1 MKKTILAAVGGVALA
16 FASPGFSQALPL
28 DPGDYWDVTEVT
40 IDDGH
45 FSEYADFLASQWK
58 PNQEFAKSKG
68 WIKGYHVFANAYKR
82 ANEPDLY
89 LVTVYDRVPTAAESL
104 AREKEFDAYMK
115 NNSRQRDAQSG
126 VRAKYRK
133 VGGTTMLQELV
144 FTK

>member
-1 MKKTILAAVGGVALA
+1 MKKTILVAIGGVALA
-16 FASPGFSQALPL
+16 FASPGFTQAIPL
-28 DPGDYWDVTEVT
+28 EPGSYWDVTEVT
-40 IDDGH
+40 VDDGH
-45 FSEYADFLASQWK
+45 GAEYADFLASQWK

-68 WIKGYHVFANAYKR
+68 WIKGYHVFGNPYKR

-104 AREKEFDAYMK
+104 AREKEFDAYLK
-115 NNSRQRDAQSG
+115 SNSRQRDAQSG